1 MCIRDSYQR
10 ALSGQQPLPD
20 LIIIDGG
27 KGQLN
32 AALAVLEKLGIDWHQ
47 QDIIGL
53 AKGRSE
59 RRRGLTRGNDEDY
72 EYVVKPNQ
80 KNEIR
85 LQRHSSVLYF
95 LQNIRD
101 EAHRFA
107 IEFQRKL
114 KRQDNLKSLLDEIPG
129 VGNRRKR
136 ALLKHFGSLKRVRE
150 ASVEELQQVSGISP
164 VLAEEIVR
172 FFKECDSFLKKK
184 YAASQKE
191 S

>member
-1 MCIRDSYQR
+1 MWYNHC
-10 ALSGQQPLPD
+10 A
-20 LIIIDGG
+20 
-27 KGQLN
+27 
-32 AALAVLEKLGIDWHQ
+32 
-47 QDIIGL
+47 
-53 AKGRSE
+53 
-59 RRRGLTRGNDEDY
+59 EDY

-150 ASVEELQQVSGISP
+150 ASVEELRQVSGISP
-164 VLAEEIVR
+164 VLAEEIFR

-191 S
+191 SWQLLGRNLYLSAFAEPSAGPHRLEA

>member
-1 MCIRDSYQR
+1 MILASMEEVLTRRYQR
-10 ALSGQQPLPD
+10 VLSGQQPLPD
-20 LIIIDGG
+20 LIIIDE

-59 RRRGLTRGNDEDY
+59 RRRGVTRGNDEDY

-80 KNEIR
+80 KNEICS
-85 LQRHSSVLYF
+85 QRHSSVLYF

-107 IEFQRKL
+107 IEFQM
-114 KRQDNLKSLLDEIPG
+114 S
-129 VGNRRKR
+129 
-136 ALLKHFGSLKRVRE
+136 
-150 ASVEELQQVSGISP
+150 SGKTI
-164 VLAEEIVR
+164 
-172 FFKECDSFLKKK
+172 
-184 YAASQKE
+184 
-191 S
+191 